1 MILKL
6 FLWNPDIST
15 KIFISKSPSFFVL
28 KDKSE
33 MVNKSKL
40 LTLRKLLRIL
50 FMFQILSIK
59 FGSNKP
65 IKVNVYDIL
74 SDMSAEL
81 YFIEILAQVPG
92 VAGGV

>member
-1 MILKL
+1 
-6 FLWNPDIST
+6 
-15 KIFISKSPSFFVL
+15 
-28 KDKSE
+28 
-33 MVNKSKL
+33 
-40 LTLRKLLRIL
+40 
-50 FMFQILSIK
+50 MFQILSIK